1 MARMRQRQEES
12 ERESSMAAHE
22 NAGTKPER
30 ARIRRH
36 PERAV
41 PERAEEI
48 LRAGHVAHVG
58 FVVDG
63 QPYVIPFTYLFADGT
78 LYLHGAPA
86 SRALQTLAAG
96 TPVCVEVTLLDGL
109 VASREAKSHS
119 VNYRSVVIFG
129 TAASIADLDAKRA
142 IFERMT
148 AHYFPGRTAG
158 RDYQHARV
166 GDLRGVELV
175 AVRIDERSAKVRSGP
190 PLGKHDGDE
199 TAPGT
204 SYVIALG
211 ENGDA

>member
-1 MARMRQRQEES
+1 MADQVNAETKT
-12 ERESSMAAHE
+12 ERV
-22 NAGTKPER
+22 
-30 ARIRRH
+30 RIRRH

-48 LRAGHVAHVG
+48 LRAGRVAHVG
-58 FVVDG
+58 FAVEG
-63 QPYVIPFTYLFADGT
+63 QPFVIPLTYLYADGT
-78 LYLHGAPA
+78 LFLHGAPA
-86 SRALQTLAAG
+86 SRALRTLATG

-119 VNYRSVVIFG
+119 VNYRSVVLFG
-129 TAASIADLDAKRA
+129 TAAPVTDLDTKRA

-158 RDYQHARV
+158 RDYVPARM

-175 AVRIDERSAKVRSGP
+175 AVRIEERGAKVRSGP

-199 TAPGT
+199 TALGT
-204 SYVIALG
+204 SYVVELG
-211 ENGDA
+211 GDGDA